1 LRRPLAVT
9 ASALLLVACREQKI
23 PEIAQAAEFCG
34 ASYRQMRDAYVVSTL
49 PSRSSSTH
57 VLGRCEINR
66 DVSGRV
72 STRILPR
79 PHR

>member
-1 LRRPLAVT
+1 MA
-9 ASALLLVACREQKI
+9 ACTERKI
-23 PEIAQAAEFCG
+23 PKVAQAAEFCG
-34 ASYRQMRDAYVVSTL
+34 VSYQEMRDAYMVSTL

-79 PHR
+79 PSR